1 MFGDTDIGV
10 ALEHLQGRRKDL
22 ARLDGTSAEEQDLV
36 LKKMEV
42 GGTILRAKEAR
53 LKTNTLRGAS
63 DLRNRLKNMHV
74 IMRASYPGNRQAR
87 EEVEKLMNAVEM
99 CTQIEESIPIEVV
112 QFCGDE
118 VNACLQDWSEL
129 VIVTAAKAR
138 EKLARRAAKSRHN
151 YSMESRIH
159 DVELGCPRLS
169 FKNILKYFTDGAALS
184 NLIRLLGCEET
195 DLEKISR
202 GVMLEVGKEEVKS
215 MRKPGGAA
223 SSTIKRKLKKASLG
237 LALDSEKPYANL
249 T

>member
-36 LKKMEV
+36 LKKKEV
-42 GGTILRAKEAR
+42 GGTIRRAKEAR

-138 EKLARRAAKSRHN
+138 EKPARRAAKSRHN

-159 DVELGCPRLS
+159 RCGIGLS
-169 FKNILKYFTDGAALS
+169 
-184 NLIRLLGCEET
+184 ET
-195 DLEKISR
+195 FI
-202 GVMLEVGKEEVKS
+202 
-215 MRKPGGAA
+215 
-223 SSTIKRKLKKASLG
+223 
-237 LALDSEKPYANL
+237 
-249 T
+249 